1 MAPNDRVH
9 TLLTEAQRGSNEAFD
24 ELVAVFETRIDSVIT
39 VRLGQRLKGQ
49 IEVED
54 IRQDTLLR
62 AFRSIGQFRWQ
73 GEDSLMRWLGGIAEH
88 VILYQKERLDRRAGV
103 PLDRDLAADEI
114 TASRGLQREERFD
127 RLKKAIDTLSP
138 DHRQVILLA
147 RVERLPARE
156 IARRMD
162 RSTAAV
168 AQLLSRALKSL
179 RDSFGHTESLS
190 LPDRGLYDGEQDDTQ

>member
-1 MAPNDRVH
+1 
-9 TLLTEAQRGSNEAFD
+9 
-24 ELVAVFETRIDSVIT
+24 
-39 VRLGQRLKGQ
+39 
-49 IEVED
+49 
-54 IRQDTLLR
+54 
-62 AFRSIGQFRWQ
+62 
-73 GEDSLMRWLGGIAEH
+73 MRWRGGIAEH

-103 PLDRDLAADEI
+103 PLDRDLAAEDI

-147 RVERLPARE
+147 RIERLPAKE

-179 RDSFGHTESLS
+179 RENFGHTESLS